1 MKENQEKNY
10 AEEFEALLKDLQEK
24 RRKKEPGI
32 HAGHRERMK
41 ERFLKE
47 GLDHFQLHEVLELI
61 LFLSIP
67 RRDVNALAHELIQRF
82 GSFSAVLDAPYEQ
95 LLDVPGIGKE
105 SALVLKM
112 MPQIA
117 KVYFRD
123 RVGKPPKKLEYDA
136 LGESLTLHYIGLDHE
151 EVIALFYNN
160 AMAMTGKTVL
170 HKGDINS
177 ASFSLRKLV
186 DACVNYKASFVVLA
200 HNHPHGLPIASGD
213 DLHTNDIIRR
223 FLGNMNI
230 DLLDHFIIAE
240 NRFASIDKLRFQRHI
255 KEYYEMQDP
264 ERNQNR

>member
-1 MKENQEKNY
+1 MKENRDKKFEDESEALSENMQEKS
-10 AEEFEALLKDLQEK
+10 
-24 RRKKEPGI
+24 RKKEAVI
-32 HAGHRERMK
+32 HAGHRERLK

-47 GLDHFQLHEVLELI
+47 GLDHFQPHEVLELI
-61 LFLSIP
+61 LFLAIP

-82 GSFSAVLDAPYEQ
+82 GSFSAALDAPFEQ

-112 MPQIA
+112 LPQIA
-117 KVYFRD
+117 KIYFRD
-123 RVGKPPKKLEYDA
+123 RVGKPPKKLEYNA

-160 AMAMTGKTVL
+160 AMALTGKTVL

-177 ASFSLRKLV
+177 AGFSLRKLV

-200 HNHPHGLPIASGD
+200 HNHPHGLPIASAD

-240 NRFASIDKLRFQRHI
+240 NRFASIDKLRFQNHI
-255 KEYYEMQDP
+255 KQYYEMHDP
-264 ERNQNR
+264 ERKQNR